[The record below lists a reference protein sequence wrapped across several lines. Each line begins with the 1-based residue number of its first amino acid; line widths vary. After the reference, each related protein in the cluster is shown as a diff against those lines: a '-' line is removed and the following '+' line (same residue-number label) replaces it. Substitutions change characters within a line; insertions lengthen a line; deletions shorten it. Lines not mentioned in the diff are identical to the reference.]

1 MQQKIRCEH
10 HIVYRDVITDN
21 GFSLYILLLIRKKS
35 LSYTPALGEKIYT
48 YSRLID
54 AINRLSLRES
64 LNVLPQQIN

>member
-1 MQQKIRCEH
+1 MQQKIHCEH

-54 AINRLSLRES
+54 AVNRPSLCES
-64 LNVLPQQIN
+64 RNIFLQQIN